1 MRLKRSAL
9 WGMISLWAT
18 LSLILC
24 FGSMQPSWA
33 QVAQRWVIGPGSQF
47 PDFTL
52 DNNLSPEDSA
62 YLGVSPGGAVS
73 IKDLKQEIVLVEF
86 LNVYCHTCREQV
98 PIFNE
103 LLTTVKKD
111 PVLAAKVKILAIAI
125 KGTPQEIIDFKKEF
139 GATYPVLGDPE
150 KKAYAAIG
158 SPSGTPQT
166 YMIAFDETGNRVVVD
181 YHRGGVESPQP
192 YLREIR
198 KILKGELA
206 GYDLGNKILDLE
218 ASIGGKDVRLSEYK
232 GRYLV
237 LYLPAS
243 AVYSTSVDLRN
254 NANAIKELKSI
265 MAALKDEVMVLALS
279 NQLLSAD
286 EIQKELG
293 GQVGLLKDPNGDL
306 RQTMGTKDDPL
317 LLLVNKNGRI
327 SYRGTHITLEIVSEI
342 VRGKTLEPPHL
353 EMSETELSDRIKKGM
368 QEVNPKVSS
377 MEKVKLES
385 GEEIYVGKFP
395 QGNREGYLFAKVVSK
410 VTLCDVCHDTH
421 YFYVLDEEGI
431 IRNFTVLS
439 ITKYGNEEWDDQDI
453 AKIRKS
459 FVGKSVFGTFSFDPK
474 VDAVAM
480 ATMSS
485 SLVYEGF
492 NEGARLF
499 AELKKFNFRAEYWKN
514 ICFGNI
520 CLIGA
525 AMKQAKAKA
534 KGKWEYD
541 PEVIAPFLPDKK
553 FPLCPLE
560 GVYVEYEGDVL
571 CSYHGI
577 NLRGCK

>member
-1 MRLKRSAL
+1 
-9 WGMISLWAT
+9 
-18 LSLILC
+18 
-24 FGSMQPSWA
+24 
-33 QVAQRWVIGPGSQF
+33 V
-47 PDFTL
+47 
-52 DNNLSPEDSA
+52 
-62 YLGVSPGGAVS
+62 VS
-73 IKDLKQEIVLVEF
+73 IKDLKQEIILVEF

-103 LLTTVKKD
+103 LLATLKKD
-111 PVLAAKVKILAIAI
+111 PVLAEKVRILGIAI
-125 KGTPQEIIDFKKEF
+125 KGTPQEIVDFKKEF

-150 KKAYAAIG
+150 KKAYDAIG

-218 ASIGGKDVRLSEYK
+218 ASIGSRDVRLSEYK

-265 MAALKDEVMVLALS
+265 MAALKDEVMVFALP

-293 GQVGLLKDPNGDL
+293 SQVGLLKDPNGNL

-317 LLLVNKNGRI
+317 LLLVNKTGRV

-342 VRGKTLEPPHL
+342 VKGKVLEPPHL
-353 EMSETELSDRIKKGM
+353 EMSEAELSDRIKKAM
-368 QEVNPKVSS
+368 QEVNPKVAS
-377 MEKVKLES
+377 MEKVKLEN

-395 QGNREGYLFAKVVSK
+395 QEPREGYLFAKVVSK
-410 VTLCDVCHDTH
+410 VTLCDICHDTH
-421 YFYVLDEEGI
+421 YLYVLDEEGI
-431 IRNFTVLS
+431 IRNFAVLA
-439 ITKYGNEEWDDQDI
+439 ITKYGNEEWDAQDI
-453 AKIRKS
+453 SKIRKG
-459 FVGKSVFGTFSFDPK
+459 FVGKSLFGTFGFDPK

-492 NEGARLF
+492 NEGARVF
-499 AELKKFNFRAEYWKN
+499 ADLKKFNFRAEHWKN
-514 ICFGNI
+514 VCYDNI
-520 CLIGA
+520 CLIRA
-525 AMKQAKAKA
+525 AMKEAKAKS
-534 KGKWEYD
+534 KGEWEYD
-541 PEVIAPFLPDKK
+541 PDVIAPFLPDKK
-553 FPLCPLE
+553 FPVCPLE
-560 GVYVEYEGDVL
+560 GLYVEYEGDVL